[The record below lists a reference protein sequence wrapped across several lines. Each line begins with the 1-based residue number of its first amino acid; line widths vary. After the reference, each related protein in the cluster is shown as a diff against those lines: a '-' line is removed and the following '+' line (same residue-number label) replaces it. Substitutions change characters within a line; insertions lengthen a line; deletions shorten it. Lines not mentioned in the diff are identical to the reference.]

1 MDIEIAEFLQN
12 KIGTWCVRR
21 IQLYLSSPN
30 ADIIHRIYSLQ
41 TLCLGADVHEFCN
54 VRTLVDLDRNL
65 TMVIN
70 KFDSYIA
77 QKYEYYE
84 LCRAMEWPL
93 ALPPSL
99 RAWPPS
105 TFSSNILPSTPG
117 EDKEAEK
124 AYDYLRLV
132 KGYDYLNYLKI
143 IGPIYTPINMRL
155 KSKQQ
160 LLDTAR
166 DMGCI
171 VYKSWNKSKIMQ
183 AIYPNLKFC

>member
-84 LCRAMEWPL
+84 LCTAM
-93 ALPPSL
+93 
-99 RAWPPS
+99 
-105 TFSSNILPSTPG
+105 
-117 EDKEAEK
+117 DKEAEK